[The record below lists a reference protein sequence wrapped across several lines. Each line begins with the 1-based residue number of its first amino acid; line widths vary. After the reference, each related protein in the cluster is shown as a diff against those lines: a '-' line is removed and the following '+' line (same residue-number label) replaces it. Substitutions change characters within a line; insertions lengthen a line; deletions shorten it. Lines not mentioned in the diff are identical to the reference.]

1 MSNSRGEA
9 RRLGLELSIVDVK
22 TQEARELYAAELALI
37 RPDQI
42 TAWRGNDAR
51 AAATVLAKLT
61 GRG

>member
-1 MSNSRGEA
+1 
-9 RRLGLELSIVDVK
+9 VDVK
-22 TQEARELYAAELALI
+22 TQEARELYAAELSLI